1 MKNIFTF
8 FALTLTLFM
17 NAQDI
22 ANYKKYETANAQL
35 KSSKTQVKTILF
47 GDSITEFWKSNNPSF
62 FEQHQIVNRGISGQ
76 TTSQMLL
83 RFRQD
88 VLNLNPK
95 QVVIMAGI
103 NDIAENTGPISLEH
117 VADNIF
123 SMVELAKFH
132 HIKVVMS
139 SVLPAYSFSW
149 KAGIEPANKV
159 LELNKMLK
167 AYALKNKIPFIE
179 YHAAMKDTRNGLP
192 AKYSG
197 DEVHPNKEGYDV
209 MEKILLP
216 FLK

>member
-1 MKNIFTF
+1 MRTKI
-8 FALTLTLFM
+8 TLLFLFLISFM
-17 NAQDI
+17 NAQDF
-22 ANYKKYETANAQL
+22 ANYKKYEAANVQL
-35 KSSKTQVKTILF
+35 ISSKTQVKSILF

-62 FEQHQIVNRGISGQ
+62 FEQHQIINRGISGQ

-95 QVVIMAGI
+95 QVVILAGI

-117 VADNIF
+117 VAGNIF
-123 SMVELAKFH
+123 SMVELAKYH
-132 HIKVVMS
+132 KIKVVMS

-149 KAGIEPANKV
+149 KTGIEPANKV
-159 LELNKMLK
+159 LELNKILK
-167 AYALKNKIPFIE
+167 AYAMKNKIPFID
-179 YHAAMKDTRNGLP
+179 YHSAMKDSRNGLP
-192 AKYSG
+192 PKYTG